1 MQRNRNVGF
10 PGGGKGK
17 EEGEKERKKKKCYA
31 PVNYLEVLHYYGS
44 TAYYQKN
51 AF

>member
-1 MQRNRNVGF
+1 MGF

-17 EEGEKERKKKKCYA
+17 EEGEKERKKKCYA